1 MQFGN
6 QEIITRESMPSYGAA
21 DQPEHLFQAYQDVLA
36 RRLQTMQP
44 MNTQVQAANVGSQE
58 ASPNQWD

>member
-1 MQFGN
+1 MQFGPN
-6 QEIITRESMPSYGAA
+6 QIITREMMPSYGAA
-21 DQPEHLFQAYQDVLA
+21 DNQDHLFQAYQDVLA
-36 RRLQTMQP
+36 RRLQNMQP